1 MPLACNLR
9 PEFEYVGA
17 APRKFALVL
26 AFVVA
31 GASGIAVFITD
42 PGPDPMTAMA
52 LAPVEALS
60 SAINVIPAGNK
71 MQAAEAAVVQK
82 PPKAGGSKS
91 PCQETAT
98 EKLGSDCTPGKAYT
112 PHSVQAVNERPAIS
126 AVPIGR
132 DGPALLS
139 SERATPVAAT
149 PDGPDGSAELADAEP
164 AADAAP
170 ASVVVESPTPAASA
184 KKARTRSSQVH
195 RRDRN
200 GYSSSPRYSYRN
212 YYQSGYARVW

>member
-60 SAINVIPAGNK
+60 SARNVIPAGTAK

-82 PPKAGGSKS
+82 PPK
-91 PCQETAT
+91 
-98 EKLGSDCTPGKAYT
+98 
-112 PHSVQAVNERPAIS
+112 
-126 AVPIGR
+126 
-132 DGPALLS
+132 
-139 SERATPVAAT
+139 
-149 PDGPDGSAELADAEP
+149 GSAAGREADDD
-164 AADAAP
+164 ADRP
-170 ASVVVESPTPAASA
+170 CGIVLRPC
-184 KKARTRSSQVH
+184 
-195 RRDRN
+195 N
-200 GYSSSPRYSYRN
+200 L
-212 YYQSGYARVW
+212 